1 MSWKR
6 ALLIFGGGLAIG
18 LLLGLQLMKPS
29 AAERTAAT
37 SSLELARD
45 SVISLV
51 AENLR
56 LTGEAQAA
64 PGPGLV
70 PETTTVIHYRTQIDS
85 VDRPIKMIVI
95 ERYTDTLWR
104 EATGVVAWDFNED
117 NEAYTLTGTCNANLH
132 DLGASWTDY
141 SLDVHQG
148 AICPPVRRFSLGGGI
163 YAGDLIGAA
172 SVRLNRTR
180 ILPMIGVHLGGDQLV
195 GLKFG
200 GLVLYDL

>member
-70 PETTTVIHYRTQIDS
+70 PETLTVVRYRTRTQ
-85 VDRPIKMIVI
+85 VDTVNRTI
-95 ERYTDTLWR
+95 EIIRRVNDTIYVQEEGLF
-104 EATGVVAWDFNED
+104 AWDFNED
-117 NEAYTLTGTCNANLH
+117 NEAYTLAGTCNANLL
-132 DLGASWTDY
+132 DPGASWTTY
-141 SLDVHQG
+141 SLDVHQR

-180 ILPMIGVHLGGDQLV
+180 ILPMLGVHLGGDQLV